1 MDWLSWSLLYWP
13 GWLLA
18 VLLVIAGLA
27 GAVLPVVPGV
37 PLVLGG
43 LLMMAALDGFVHVSW
58 ATMLWLTFLTILS
71 VVVDFLATAE
81 GARRFGAGRLA
92 ILGATLG
99 LLVGIFF
106 GLPGIL
112 FGPFVGAFAGHLA
125 ARANI
130 DDSIRAGVGASIGIL
145 VGTLAKLAIGLLMIV
160 WFVVAWIL

>member
-18 VLLVIAGLA
+18 VLLVITGLA
-27 GAVLPVVPGV
+27 GAVLPVIPGI

-106 GLPGIL
+106 GRPGL
-112 FGPFVGAFAGHLA
+112 LVGPFAGAVTGALA
-125 ARANI
+125 RRATG
-130 DDSIRAGVGASIGIL
+130 R
-145 VGTLAKLAIGLLMIV
+145 
-160 WFVVAWIL
+160 

>member
-18 VLLVIAGLA
+18 VLLVITGLA
-27 GAVLPVVPGV
+27 GAVLPVIPGI

-112 FGPFVGAFAGHLA
+112 FGPFVGAVAGHLA

-130 DDSIRAGVGASIGIL
+130 D
-145 VGTLAKLAIGLLMIV
+145 
-160 WFVVAWIL
+160 